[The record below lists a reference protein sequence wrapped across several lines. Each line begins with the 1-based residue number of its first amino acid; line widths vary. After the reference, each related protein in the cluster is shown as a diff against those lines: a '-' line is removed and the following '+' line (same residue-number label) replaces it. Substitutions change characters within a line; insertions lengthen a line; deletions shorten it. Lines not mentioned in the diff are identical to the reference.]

1 MPSIVLLMRSR
12 FRMRPRSFSM
22 RMPSS
27 SSYWRLIL
35 RRPASSLGRSSWP
48 SSVWF
53 SSPSKME
60 NALDLPVPLLSLFRA
75 RAMAGLYPPSGPKRV
90 SAGPLA
96 VAAVLVAHPVEAPR
110 AEAGELHDAAL
121 GPAGR
126 TQALSR
132 RVAALLGRLGLLA
145 LCHACGGEKMSRLWE
160 LDGPP

>member
-48 SSVWF
+48 SSAWF

-60 NALDLPVPLLSLFRA
+60 NALDLPLPLLSLFRA
-75 RAMAGLYPPSGPKRV
+75 RAMAGLYPPAGLGA

-110 AEAGELHDAAL
+110 TEAAELDDAAL
-121 GPAGR
+121 RPAGR
-126 TQALSR
+126 TQALPR
-132 RVAALLGRLGLLA
+132 RVAALLGRLGL
-145 LCHACGGEKMSRLWE
+145 CHACGGKKMP
-160 LDGPP
+160 G